1 MFISCLGNNYFQPPP
16 LTLNTNP
23 HSRLWT
29 LKIVNNIPYL
39 NYGIPP
45 FYIYV
50 FSVSVPF
57 LRVKFIF
64 FFPQS
69 YNASSPDDRA
79 LVEGAS
85 DMGFTFHDRQPL
97 EDFEVVH
104 VKTPRG
110 NEQYEI
116 LNIIEFTS
124 TRKRM
129 SVIVRTPDGRIKLYI
144 KGADSV
150 ILARLGDDPTACH
163 KRKHEQ
169 NTIEHLDAF
178 AAEGLRTLCCA
189 TREIPEDRYV

>member
-1 MFISCLGNNYFQPPP
+1 MG
-16 LTLNTNP
+16 LTSILHTKTCFV
-23 HSRLWT
+23 SLS
-29 LKIVNNIPYL
+29 IP
-39 NYGIPP
+39 
-45 FYIYV
+45 
-50 FSVSVPF
+50 S
-57 LRVKFIF
+57 VKFILF
-64 FFPQS
+64 SPQS

-97 EDFEVVH
+97 ENFEVVH

-110 NEQYEI
+110 DEQYEL

-150 ILARLGDDPTACH
+150 ILARLGDDPTASH
-163 KRKHEQ
+163 KRKHERNIIQ
-169 NTIEHLDAF
+169 HLEDF

-189 TREIPEDRYV
+189 SREIPEDRYV